1 MQLVSDHVA
10 GISAVRSTPTIVPW
24 RNPP

>member
-24 RNPP
+24 RTPP